1 MKAQKWVKRL
11 CIATILVHVLYI
23 LIVAMGLVYYV
34 HVDNPAMMVRD
45 GGIIVPFVVLVK
57 PCVLMIYV
65 LLFTVLLMT
74 CPKISAKLML
84 LFAIIGRGF
93 IGFYNLLNTHLY
105 AIMSNDNVS
114 YYDYFI
120 MEKRIESY
128 VSVITTIGSILFWVA
143 LGIAIG
149 RQETEKSIS

>member
-1 MKAQKWVKRL
+1 
-11 CIATILVHVLYI
+11 
-23 LIVAMGLVYYV
+23 
-34 HVDNPAMMVRD
+34 
-45 GGIIVPFVVLVK
+45 
-57 PCVLMIYV
+57 
-65 LLFTVLLMT
+65 
-74 CPKISAKLML
+74 ML
-84 LFAIIGRGF
+84 
-93 IGFYNLLNTHLY
+93 YNLLNTHLY